1 MYYLDTLR
9 SDPLKSISLR
19 KFNRLYSVYRENHQL
34 FTTDGDFKAIME
46 NYGKEEN
53 GIKKEVDFLT
63 LLDSAALVLPD
74 NGFNISEKLMILYC
88 FCIKANLDLDLSIE
102 KAADILNHCLVKR
115 YIKPNEISTF
125 LTSVC
130 VNYNENID
138 IFVFNIENNKFYL
151 QQEYTEI
158 YKNNV
163 LQKDIKFAFL
173 CFCTCIFINPLYL
186 KKFSKRLLKNS

>member
-9 SDPLKSISLR
+9 YDPIKSITLR
-19 KFNRLYSVYRENHQL
+19 KFNWLYGMYREKHQL
-34 FTTDGDFKAIME
+34 FTTDGDFKAIMK
-46 NYGKEEN
+46 NYGKEEK

-63 LLDSAALVLPD
+63 LIDSAAFVLPD

-88 FCIKANLDLDLSIE
+88 FGIKANLDLDLSVE

-115 YIKPNEISTF
+115 YIKPNEITTF
-125 LTSVC
+125 LTSVDIA
-130 VNYNENID
+130 YNENID
-138 IFVFNIENNKFYL
+138 IFIFNIENNKFYL

-158 YKNNV
+158 HKNKV
-163 LQKDIKFAFL
+163 FQKDIKFAFL

>member
-1 MYYLDTLR
+1 MHYLDTLR
-9 SDPLKSISLR
+9 SDPLKSISLW
-19 KFNRLYSVYRENHQL
+19 KFNWLYSVYRENHQL
-34 FTTDGDFKAIME
+34 FTTDGDFKDIME

-74 NGFNISEKLMILYC
+74 NGFNISEKLMILY
-88 FCIKANLDLDLSIE
+88 LSVE

-125 LTSVC
+125 LTSVG

>member
-19 KFNRLYSVYRENHQL
+19 KFNWLYSVYRENHQL

-63 LLDSAALVLPD
+63 LLDSSALVLPD

-88 FCIKANLDLDLSIE
+88 FGIKANLDLDLSIE
-102 KAADILNHCLVKR
+102 KVTDILNHCLVKM

-125 LTSVC
+125 LTSVG

>member
-19 KFNRLYSVYRENHQL
+19 KFNWLYSVYRENHQL
-34 FTTDGDFKAIME
+34 FTTDGDFKAIMK
-46 NYGKEEN
+46 NYAKEEN

-88 FCIKANLDLDLSIE
+88 FGIKANLDLDLSIE
-102 KAADILNHCLVKR
+102 KAADILNNCLVKR

-125 LTSVC
+125 LTSVG